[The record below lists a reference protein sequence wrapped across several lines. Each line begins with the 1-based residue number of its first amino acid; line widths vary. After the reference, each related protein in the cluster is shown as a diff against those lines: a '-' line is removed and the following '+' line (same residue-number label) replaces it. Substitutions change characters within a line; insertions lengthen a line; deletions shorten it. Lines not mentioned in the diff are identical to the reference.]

1 MKNLLFS
8 PITIQDVVFKNRV
21 FMSPMC
27 QYSAQ
32 DGLVNE
38 WHITHYLSRAIG
50 GVGGIIVEA
59 SAVEPR
65 GRITPYDLG
74 IYNSEQKDA
83 FSKLVELIKKLSP
96 DTKIGI
102 QLAHAGR
109 KGSKDKPWLGEKLLT
124 KQENG
129 YETIAPSPIAF
140 DEDSSVPKQMDK
152 KELNFVKESFV
163 NSAKMAKEAG
173 FDFIEL
179 HMAHGYLSHEFL
191 SPLSNIREDE
201 YGGNLQNRLRYPL
214 EIAKSVKEEIN
225 NMPLFVRVSA
235 TDWAKGGWDL
245 ESSAEFA
252 KQLKLLGVDLIDV
265 SSGGLVSYAQLETDF
280 GYQTFFSSTIKHKAN
295 VLTSAVGL
303 IANAYQAEHILSTK
317 QADIIVLGRAL
328 LSDPYWCLHAAKAL
342 NVDIDWP
349 NQYLRAKHI

>member
-8 PITIQDVVFKNRV
+8 SITIRNVNFKNRV

-32 DGLVNE
+32 NGLVNQ

-50 GVGGIIVEA
+50 GAGAIVIEA
-59 SAVEPR
+59 TAVEPR
-65 GRITPYDLG
+65 GRITPFDLG
-74 IYNSEQKDA
+74 LYNNEQKNA
-83 FSKLVELIKKLSP
+83 FLELINIIKKFSP

-129 YETIAPSPIAF
+129 YNTIAPSQIAF
-140 DEDSSVPKQMDK
+140 DENSSIPKQINK
-152 KELNFVKESFV
+152 QELDFVKESFIK
-163 NSAKMAKEAG
+163 SAKMAKEAG

-179 HMAHGYLSHEFL
+179 HMAHGYLLHEFL
-191 SPLSNIREDE
+191 SPLSNQREDE
-201 YGGNLQNRLRYPL
+201 YGGSLENRMRFPL
-214 EIAKSVKEEIN
+214 EIAKSVREAVEI
-225 NMPLFVRVSA
+225 PLFVRISA
-235 TDWAKGGWDL
+235 TDWAKDGWDL
-245 ESSAEFA
+245 ESSIEFS

-265 SSGGLVSYAQLETDF
+265 SSGGLVPYAQIDSDF
-280 GYQTFFSSTIKHKAN
+280 GYQTYFSYKIKHE
-295 VLTSAVGL
+295 VDILVSAVGL
-303 IANAYQAEHILSTK
+303 IVDAYQAEHILSSK
-317 QADIIVLGRAL
+317 QADIVVMGRAL
-328 LSDPYWCLHAAKAL
+328 LSDPYWCLHAAKVL

-349 NQYLRAKHI
+349 QQYLRAKHI